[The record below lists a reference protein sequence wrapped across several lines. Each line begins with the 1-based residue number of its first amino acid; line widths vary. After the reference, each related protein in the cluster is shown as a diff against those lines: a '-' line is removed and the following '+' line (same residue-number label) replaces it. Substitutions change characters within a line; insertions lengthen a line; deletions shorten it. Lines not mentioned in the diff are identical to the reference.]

1 MSRKNKFLR
10 QCCFCRSYKIKDE
23 LIKITKNHKTGEL
36 ELNNNRNIT
45 GRSAY
50 ICKNENCISN
60 ALKKKKI
67 ETALKMKLTDS
78 IKEKLST
85 VLKS

>member
-10 QCCFCRSYKIKDE
+10 QCCFCRHYKNKND
-23 LIKITKNHKTGEL
+23 LIRITKDYKTGEL
-36 ELNNNRNIT
+36 KLNNNQIIM

-50 ICKNENCISN
+50 ICKNEDCISN
-60 ALKKKKI
+60 ALKKRKI
-67 ETALKMKLTDS
+67 EISLKIKLTDS
-78 IKEKLST
+78 IKEKLYT